1 MGIASMVLG
10 IVGLVISFIPC
21 LGTYGIFLTVP
32 GLVLGAVAIA
42 KASKNGGA
50 GKGVAVAG
58 LVCSIIGS
66 VIAGWQWY
74 AINKASK
81 ELSGSFGE
89 LSKALESAAKDAQK
103 NLDKAAKDAKELDK
117 AAKELDKAAK
127 DLDKATK

>member
-50 GKGVAVAG
+50 GKGVAIAG

>member
-10 IVGLVISFIPC
+10 IVGLVFSFIPC

-50 GKGVAVAG
+50 GKGVAIAG

-117 AAKELDKAAK
+117 AAKELDKATK
-127 DLDKATK
+127 ELDKATK